1 MSVSEKTIMIIKL
14 IIYCFSLLGNSSY
27 IIIYFYILYQIKFG
41 KNAFQDLGLGTNFML
56 MLNISRFF
64 SSISEIVFCYYIL
77 KNNITSKNGSFD
89 RSPFCQT
96 IAFFRNYSELTSI
109 CCITILTY
117 LFYQSTNEMIFDSE
131 RQTKQFIYGILY
143 SFLFPLLFILPPLFT
158 EKFSFIKTRCSF
170 ESKISCLHIIFYI
183 FIIINVI
190 FQLVFLFISFCY
202 YNSKINYIKESN
214 KNRDKLLY
222 ISVWI
227 FLLFPIYLIISFFL
241 KLINRIEK
249 DNMIFLM
256 ISEIMLAF
264 SGVVDSIICLILIRS
279 VFECCKNK
287 DNEKSDES
295 EEFQVLSQESYK
307 L

>member
-64 SSISEIVFCYYIL
+64 SSISGIVLYYFYII
-77 KNNITSKNGSFD
+77 NITSDNAFADGAI
-89 RSPFCQT
+89 CQT
-96 IAFFRNYSELTSI
+96 IAFFRNYSELTSV

-117 LFYQSTNEMIFDSE
+117 LFYQSTNEMIFNLKRE
-131 RQTKQFIYGILY
+131 IKQFIYGILY

-170 ESKISCLHIIFYI
+170 DSKISYLHIIFYI

-202 YNSKINYIKESN
+202 YNSKDN
-214 KNRDKLLY
+214 
-222 ISVWI
+222 
-227 FLLFPIYLIISFFL
+227 II
-241 KLINRIEK
+241 
-249 DNMIFLM
+249 
-256 ISEIMLAF
+256 
-264 SGVVDSIICLILIRS
+264 
-279 VFECCKNK
+279 
-287 DNEKSDES
+287 
-295 EEFQVLSQESYK
+295 
-307 L
+307 

>member
-1 MSVSEKTIMIIKL
+1 MNDFEKKPIMITKL
-14 IIYCFSLLGNSSY
+14 IIYCFSLLGNITY
-27 IIIYFYILYQIKFG
+27 IIIYIYLLCQIKFG
-41 KNAFQDLGLGTNFML
+41 KNAFQDLGLGTHFML
-56 MLNISRFF
+56 LLNISRFF
-64 SSISEIVFCYYIL
+64 SSISEIVLYYFYKL
-77 KNNITSKNGSFD
+77 NITSDENFSKSTI
-89 RSPFCQT
+89 CQT
-96 IAFFRNYSELTSI
+96 IAFFRNYSELTSV

-117 LFYQSTNEMIFDSE
+117 LFYQSTNEIIFNSK
-131 RQTKQFIYGILY
+131 RKIKQIIYGILY

-170 ESKISCLHIIFYI
+170 DSKISYLHIIFYI

-202 YNSKINYIKESN
+202 YNSKIKYIKESN

-227 FLLFPIYLIISFFL
+227 FLLFPIYLIISFIL
-241 KLINRIEK
+241 KLINRIKEK
-249 DNMIFLM
+249 NDLFLM
-256 ISEIMLAF
+256 ISEITLAF